1 MQKLLIALFLYQ
13 FPAFSQ
19 GDLPFTKGESLEYK
33 IHYGPIDAG
42 KATLKV
48 QQEEGNYCFFAEGKS
63 TGVFNLFFKVRDSYE
78 SIIDANSLC
87 PIYFNRNVREGNY
100 KKKEN
105 VFFNEVH
112 HRAESTRDTIPLP
125 DNYQDLIS
133 VFYYLRSHN
142 LDKFQPG
149 DTIPIQVYLDDE
161 FMSSNLSYLGRD
173 TLKTKFGRIPSTL
186 WAPQL
191 EFGRVFDEKNG
202 MKIWVSDDAN
212 KIPLRVE
219 TPVLVGSIKMDLVKF
234 SNLKQPLHI
243 LP

>member
-1 MQKLLIALFLYQ
+1 MHKLILALFLYQ

-19 GDLPFTKGESLEYK
+19 RDLPFTKGESLEYK

-48 QQEEGNYCFFAEGKS
+48 QQEEGNYWFVAEGKS
-63 TGVFNLFFKVRDSYE
+63 IGMFNLFFKVRDYYE
-78 SIIDANSLC
+78 SIIDTNCTC
-87 PIYFNRNVREGNY
+87 PIYFTRNVREGNY
-100 KKKEN
+100 TKREN
-105 VFFNEVH
+105 VFFNDALN
-112 HRAESTRDTIPLP
+112 RAETTRDTIGLP
-125 DNYQDLIS
+125 DNYQDILS
-133 VFYYLRSHN
+133 VFYYLRSQN

-149 DTIPIQVYLDDE
+149 DTVPIQVYLDDE

-173 TLKTKFGRIPSTL
+173 TLKTKFGYAPCTM

-191 EFGRVFDEKNG
+191 EVGRVFDEKNG

-212 KIPLRVE
+212 KIPLRIE

-234 SNLKQPLHI
+234 SNLKHPLHI
-243 LP
+243 HP